1 MPTQVLPITDL
12 AKAGVVIDTPSVS
25 LPPNVFSD
33 VRNVR
38 FRDGA
43 IRKMEGEERVIANL
57 GVSDLVFIDWWP
69 ESSLAPDDGYYVV
82 VARAGN
88 TDRVYLIRAGDASTT
103 IPAPFVP
110 GTQWFGWEVNWSDED
125 PPYWQGTLF
134 NGGFAYVLNNGIST
148 PRYIVNNSST
158 PLQDLQFLELPG
170 WDSYLVEEN
179 VTTIIWDDFTID
191 NDLGLDLG
199 QFINI
204 DGQRGFPEIGAAIT
218 NYDDRVYPNAIVAGN
233 TYIIAAR
240 PTIGGFDF
248 TQFGSPDNAAGTEF
262 TATAY
267 TGTDTLPD
275 SGASYV
281 WRRGDQEILMSVQPV
296 EELVSPYTIVIRSIN
311 ELFAGTS
318 GATMGED
325 DDGDI
330 ITPGPA
336 ANVGFNAETG
346 THFIVP
352 ARRIV
357 QTVNPTTGAALTTP
371 VVRQQGVLPGDTVT
385 ITARTI
391 PEINV
396 RAGVLRSFGNLIV
409 AGNLTE
415 TRRSGGGMVR
425 RLPGLVRTSDVA
437 APGSIPANWNP
448 FRVGVNTADEFTLS
462 STGTVQDMRELQGV
476 MYVYTNESIHA
487 IQQTGNPT
495 LPFSVRP
502 VSNSYGCQTID
513 AVQEFDGRHVVVGSN
528 DIYIFQGHPGSIT
541 SIADA
546 RVRYYFFD
554 DLNETHQ
561 QNMFTLLNRRQDEIW
576 ICYPSVT
583 QLDGQCD
590 KVLIWNYRDN
600 TWTIREQTPMWRA
613 VTAPTYEDMSV
624 TTATVN
630 PNKIRP
636 LCVTSDFV
644 FMADADVYVNVAGL
658 GYPSY
663 IERTRLAM
671 TPEFTTENLLSIA
684 MLTEGEARAGGTAQ
698 NPTLDVRVMGTDTP
712 AMFADL
718 ADGQTTR
725 VATQFIIEGIVDG
738 QPVGDYKVD
747 IREHGRLLNYRITDA
762 MPTEADPTVFV
773 GRDDEWLI
781 AGLQFDIGSGGTR

>member
-43 IRKMEGEERVIANL
+43 IRKMEGEERIIFNL
-57 GVSDLVFIDWWP
+57 GISDLVFIDWWP
-69 ESSLAPDDGYYVV
+69 ESSLAPDDGYYVLV
-82 VARAGN
+82 S
-88 TDRVYLIRAGDASTT
+88 RVRNVSDDGGIDTVHLIRAGSVINGDNSANLLPT
-103 IPAPFVP
+103 
-110 GTQWFGWEVNWSDED
+110 GWVQPWLDTD
-125 PPYWQGTLF
+125 PPYWQGSLF
-134 NGGFAYVLNNGIST
+134 NGGFAFVLNNTIST
-148 PRYIVNNSST
+148 PRYVVNNSAT
-158 PLQDLQFLELPG
+158 PLQDLRFLELPG

-179 VTTIIWDDFTID
+179 ITTIIWDNFTID

-199 QFINI
+199 QYINLT
-204 DGQRGFPEIGAAIT
+204 GQRGQTDAE
-218 NYDDRVYPNAIVAGN
+218 NDDRISSSQLV
-233 TYIIAAR
+233 
-240 PTIGGFDF
+240 IGEQYEIPIGVQGDWIP
-248 TQFGSPDNAAGTEF
+248 FGAPDNAIGTIF
-262 TATAY
+262 FA
-267 TGTDTLPD
+267 TGTGTSTDR
-275 SGASYV
+275 SEFV
-281 WRRGDQEILMSVQPV
+281 WRVGDQQILMSVQPAD
-296 EELVSPYTIVIRSIN
+296 ELISPFTVVIGSID
-311 ELFAGTS
+311 ETGAGTS
-318 GATMGED
+318 GGTMGED
-325 DDGDI
+325 NDGDI

-336 ANVGFNAETG
+336 ANVGYNPVTG

-352 ARRIV
+352 ATRIV
-357 QTVNPTTGAALTTP
+357 QTVDAASGATLPNPA
-371 VVRQQGVLPGDTVT
+371 VRQQGVLPGDTVT

-415 TRRSGGGMVR
+415 TRRSQGGGMVR

-495 LPFSVRP
+495 LPFAVRP
-502 VSNSYGCQTID
+502 VSTSYGCQTTD
-513 AVQEFDGRHVVVGSN
+513 AVQEFDGRHIVIGSN
-528 DIYIFQGHPGSIT
+528 DIFIFQGHPGSIK

-554 DLNETHQ
+554 DLNETYQ
-561 QNMFTLLNRRQDEIW
+561 MNLFTLLNRRQDEIW
-576 ICYPSVT
+576 ICYPSVARD
-583 QLDGQCD
+583 DGQCD

-600 TWTIREQTPMWRA
+600 TWTIREQSPMWRA
-613 VTAPTYEDMSV
+613 VTAPTYENVGDN
-624 TTATVN
+624 AVN

-636 LCVTSDFV
+636 LCVTSDYV
-644 FMADADVYVNVAGL
+644 YMADADTYVTAGAPAL

-663 IERTRLAM
+663 VERTRLAM
-671 TPEFTTENLLSIA
+671 TPEFNTENLLSIA
-684 MLTEGEARAGGTAQ
+684 MMTNGEGASATSD
-698 NPTLDVRVMGTDTP
+698 PTLYIRVMGTDTP
-712 AMFADL
+712 AML
-718 ADGQTTR
+718 APLGDEAMVSTNNT
-725 VATQFIIEGIVDG
+725 FIIIGEDANGNPI
-738 QPVGDYKVD
+738 GDYKVD
-747 IREHGRLLNYRITDA
+747 IREHGRLLNYRITDSLGLNDQGIR
-762 MPTEADPTVFV
+762 T
-773 GRDDEWLI
+773 GRADEWLI

>member
-43 IRKMEGEERVIANL
+43 IRKMEGEERIIFNL
-57 GVSDLVFIDWWP
+57 GISDLVFIDWWP
-69 ESSLAPDDGYYVV
+69 ESSLAPDDGYYVLV
-82 VARAGN
+82 S
-88 TDRVYLIRAGDASTT
+88 RVRNVSDDGGIDTVHLIRAGSVINGDNTANLLPT
-103 IPAPFVP
+103 
-110 GTQWFGWEVNWSDED
+110 GWVQPWLDTD
-125 PPYWQGTLF
+125 PPYWQGSLF
-134 NGGFAYVLNNGIST
+134 NGGFAFVLNNTIST
-148 PRYIVNNSST
+148 PRYVVNNSAT
-158 PLQDLQFLELPG
+158 PLQDLRFLELPG

-179 VTTIIWDDFTID
+179 ITTIIWDSFTID

-199 QFINI
+199 QFINLT
-204 DGQRGFPEIGAAIT
+204 GQRGNTDAE
-218 NYDDRVYPNAIVAGN
+218 NDDRISSSQLVVGVQYEIPVGVQGN
-233 TYIIAAR
+233 WI
-240 PTIGGFDF
+240 P
-248 TQFGSPDNAAGTEF
+248 FGAPDNSPGTIFFATSTGTSTDRTEF
-262 TATAY
+262 
-267 TGTDTLPD
+267 
-275 SGASYV
+275 V
-281 WRRGDQEILMSVQPV
+281 WRVGDQQILMSVQPTD
-296 EELVSPYTIVIRSIN
+296 EDVSPFTVVIGSID
-311 ELFAGTS
+311 EVGAGLS
-318 GATMGED
+318 GAIQATD
-325 DDGDI
+325 PNTNLPI
-330 ITPGPA
+330 PPIAGPA
-336 ANVGFNAETG
+336 ANVGYNPVTG

-352 ARRIV
+352 ATRIV
-357 QTVNPTTGAALTTP
+357 EDAGLIGE
-371 VVRQQGVLPGDTVT
+371 VVRQQGVIPGDTVT
-385 ITARTI
+385 ILVRTV

-396 RAGVLRSFGNLIV
+396 RAGVIRSFGNLIV
-409 AGNLTE
+409 AGDLTE
-415 TRRSGGGMVR
+415 TRRSEGGGLVR

-495 LPFSVRP
+495 LPFAVRP
-502 VSNSYGCQTID
+502 VSTSYGCQTTD
-513 AVQEFDGRHVVVGSN
+513 AVQEFDGRHIVIGSN
-528 DIYIFQGHPGSIT
+528 DIFIFQGHPGSIK

-554 DLNETHQ
+554 DLNEMYQ
-561 QNMFTLLNRRQDEIW
+561 MNLFTLLNRRQDEIW
-576 ICYPSVT
+576 ICYPSVARD
-583 QLDGQCD
+583 DGQCD

-600 TWTIREQTPMWRA
+600 TWTIREQSPMWRA
-613 VTAPTYEDMSV
+613 VTAPTYENVGDN
-624 TTATVN
+624 AVN

-636 LCVTSDFV
+636 LCVTSDYV
-644 FMADADVYVNVAGL
+644 YMADADTYVTAGAPAV

-663 IERTRLAM
+663 VERTRLAM

-684 MLTEGEARAGGTAQ
+684 MLTEGEARDGGTPQ
-698 NPTLDVRVMGTDTP
+698 DPTLDVRVMGTDNP
-712 AMFADL
+712 ARFANL
-718 ADGQTTR
+718 SDGQATN
-725 VATQFIIEGIVDG
+725 VSTQFVIESVDTRGAII
-738 QPVGDYKVD
+738 GDYKVD

-762 MPTEADPTVFV
+762 LLVEGSDPPVYV